1 MTKTPVFSG
10 IEQLPR
16 GQASDKLYKGCIVLE
31 GGAFRGVYTSGV
43 LDALMEA
50 DINMDCTIGV
60 SAGALNGMNYVSGQI
75 GRSARINLQFRR
87 DPRYVGMRAY
97 RSNRGIIGF
106 NFVMD
111 EYDKSDPLN
120 MEALQ
125 REERR
130 LLAVATNCLTGRP
143 EYFERGRCEDIL
155 KAIQASASMPYV
167 SRPVTVDG
175 IPCLDGGCS
184 LNIPFRWALEE
195 GYEKIVVVRT
205 RPASF
210 RKKESGRASKIAL
223 RFYKS
228 SPALAQAIAGS
239 DARYNR
245 ECDELERLK
254 EDGRVYVIS
263 PSSSNSVSRLEKDME
278 KLGEFY
284 YLGYSD
290 GQSHVD
296 RLREYLES

>member
-16 GQASDKLYKGCIVLE
+16 GQASDKLCSGCIVLE

-50 DINMDCTIGV
+50 DINMECTIGV

-87 DPRYVGMRAY
+87 DPRYVGIHAY

-106 NFVMD
+106 NFVLD

-120 MEALQ
+120 REAFD
-125 REERR
+125 REDRR
-130 LLAVATNCLTGRP
+130 LVAVATNCLTGQP
-143 EYFERGRCEDIL
+143 EYFEKGRCQDII
-155 KAIQASASMPYV
+155 KGVQASASMPYV

-184 LNIPFRWALEE
+184 LNIPFRWALDE

-210 RKKESGRASKIAL
+210 RKREKGRASAMAR

-245 ECDELERLK
+245 ECDELEKLR
-254 EDGRVYVIS
+254 EEGRIYVIS

-290 GQSHVD
+290 GQSHID
-296 RLREYLES
+296 SLMDYLKS

>member
-16 GQASDKLYKGCIVLE
+16 GQASDKLCSGCIVLE

-50 DINMDCTIGV
+50 DINMECTIGV

-87 DPRYVGMRAY
+87 DPRYVGIHAY

-106 NFVMD
+106 NFVLD
-111 EYDKSDPLN
+111 EYNKSDPLN
-120 MEALQ
+120 REAFD
-125 REERR
+125 REDRR
-130 LLAVATNCLTGRP
+130 LVAVATNCLTGQP
-143 EYFERGRCEDIL
+143 EYFEKGRCHDII
-155 KAIQASASMPYV
+155 KGVQASASMPYV

-184 LNIPFRWALEE
+184 LNIPFRWALDE

-210 RKKESGRASKIAL
+210 RKREKGRASAMAR

-245 ECDELERLK
+245 ECDELEKLR
-254 EDGRVYVIS
+254 EEGRVYVIS

-290 GQSHVD
+290 GQSHID
-296 RLREYLES
+296 SLMDYLKS

>member
-1 MTKTPVFSG
+1 MNKTPVFSG
-10 IEQLPR
+10 IEYLPR
-16 GQASDKLYKGCIVLE
+16 GQASDKICPGCIVLE

-50 DINMDCTIGV
+50 DINMECTVGV

-87 DPRYVGMRAY
+87 DPRYVGIHAY

-106 NFVMD
+106 NFVLG
-111 EYDKSDPLN
+111 EYDKQDPLDLK
-120 MEALQ
+120 ALG
-125 REERR
+125 RDHRR
-130 LLAVATNCLTGRP
+130 LVAVATNCLTGQP
-143 EYFERGRCEDIL
+143 EYFEKGRCGDIL

-184 LNIPFRWALEE
+184 LNIPYRWALEQ
-195 GYEKIVVVRT
+195 GFEKIVVVRT

-210 RKKESGRASKIAL
+210 RKKESGRASRMAR

-239 DARYNR
+239 DARYNI
-245 ECDELERLK
+245 ECDELEKLR
-254 EDGRVYVIS
+254 EQGRVYVIS
-263 PSSSNSVSRLEKDME
+263 PSSSTSVSRLEKDME

-284 YLGYSD
+284 YLGLSD
-290 GQSHVD
+290 GQSHLD
-296 RLREYLES
+296 SLREYLES

>member
-10 IEQLPR
+10 IEYLPR
-16 GQASDKLYKGCIVLE
+16 GQASDKICKGCIVLE

-50 DINMDCTIGV
+50 DINMECTIGV

-87 DPRYVGMRAY
+87 DPRYVGIRAY

-106 NFVMD
+106 DFVLD
-111 EYDKSDPLN
+111 EYDKSDPLDL
-120 MEALQ
+120 ETFY

-130 LLAVATNCLTGRP
+130 LVAVATNCLTGQT
-143 EYFERGRCEDIL
+143 EYFEKGRCQDML

-184 LNIPFRWALEE
+184 LNIPFRWALEQ

-210 RKKESGRASKIAL
+210 RKGESSRAAGMAR

-228 SPALAQAIAGS
+228 SPALAESIAGS

-245 ECDELERLK
+245 ECDELEQLR
-254 EDGRVYVIS
+254 EEGRVYVIS
-263 PSSSNSVSRLEKDME
+263 PSSSTSVSRLEKDME

-290 GQSHVD
+290 GQNHVE

>member
-1 MTKTPVFSG
+1 MNRTPVFSG
-10 IEQLPR
+10 IEFLPS
-16 GQASDKLYKGCIVLE
+16 GQASHKLSSGCIVLE

-50 DINMDCTIGV
+50 DINMECTIGV
-60 SAGALNGMNYVSGQI
+60 SAGALNGMNYTSGQI

-87 DPRYVGMRAY
+87 DPRYVGIHAY
-97 RSNRGIIGF
+97 RTNRGIIGF
-106 NFVMD
+106 NFVLE

-120 MEALQ
+120 LDAFY
-125 REERR
+125 REDRR
-130 LLAVATNCLTGRP
+130 LVAVATNCLNGQT
-143 EYFERGRCEDIL
+143 EFFEKGRCQDIL
-155 KAIQASASMPYV
+155 KAVQASASMPYV

-184 LNIPFRWALEE
+184 LNIPYRWALEQ

-210 RKKESGRASKIAL
+210 RKREKGRASAMAR

-245 ECDELERLK
+245 ECDELEKLR
-254 EDGRVYVIS
+254 EEGRVYVIS

-290 GQSHVD
+290 GQNHLDS
-296 RLREYLES
+296 LREYLES

>member
-1 MTKTPVFSG
+1 MNRKPVFSG
-10 IEQLPR
+10 IEHLPR
-16 GQASDKLYKGCIVLE
+16 GQASDKLCSGCIVLE

-50 DINMDCTIGV
+50 DINMQCTIGV

-87 DPRYVGMRAY
+87 DPRYVGIHAY

-106 NFVMD
+106 NFVLD

-120 MEALQ
+120 REAFD
-125 REERR
+125 REDRR
-130 LLAVATNCLTGRP
+130 LVAVATNCLTGRP
-143 EYFERGRCEDIL
+143 EYFEKGLCQDIL
-155 KAIQASASMPYV
+155 KGVQASASMPYV

-184 LNIPFRWALEE
+184 LNIPFRWALDE

-210 RKKESGRASKIAL
+210 RKRENGRASAIAR

-245 ECDELERLK
+245 ECDELEKLK
-254 EDGRVYVIS
+254 EEGRIYVIG
-263 PSSSNSVSRLEKDME
+263 PSSSSTVSRLEKDME

-290 GQSHVD
+290 GQSHLD
-296 RLREYLES
+296 SLLDYLKS

>member
-10 IEQLPR
+10 IEHLPR
-16 GQASDKLYKGCIVLE
+16 GQASDKLCSGCIVLE

-50 DINMDCTIGV
+50 DINMQCTIGV

-87 DPRYVGMRAY
+87 DPRYVGIHAY

-106 NFVMD
+106 NFVLD

-120 MEALQ
+120 REAFD
-125 REERR
+125 REGRR
-130 LLAVATNCLTGRP
+130 LVAVATNCLTGRP
-143 EYFERGRCEDIL
+143 EFFEKGLCQDIL
-155 KAIQASASMPYV
+155 KAVQASASMPYV

-184 LNIPFRWALEE
+184 LNIPFRWALDE

-210 RKKESGRASKIAL
+210 RKRKKGRASAMAR

-228 SPALAQAIAGS
+228 SPALAQAIAES
-239 DARYNR
+239 DGRYNR
-245 ECDELERLK
+245 ECDELEKLR
-254 EDGRVYVIS
+254 EEGRVYVIS

-290 GQSHVD
+290 GQSHLD
-296 RLREYLES
+296 SLMDYLKS

>member
-1 MTKTPVFSG
+1 MSKRPIFSG
-10 IEQLPR
+10 IEHLPR
-16 GQASDKLYKGCIVLE
+16 GQASDKVCPGCIVLE

-50 DINMDCTIGV
+50 DINLECTIGV

-87 DPRYVGMRAY
+87 DPRYVGIRAY

-106 NFVMD
+106 SFVLD
-111 EYDKSDPLN
+111 EYDRSDPLN
-120 MEALQ
+120 GEAF
-125 REERR
+125 RR
-130 LLAVATNCLTGRP
+130 DDRKLIAVATNCLTGKP
-143 EYFERGRCEDIL
+143 EYFEKGRCKDMMR
-155 KAIQASASMPYV
+155 AIQASASMPYV
-167 SRPVTVDG
+167 SRPVMVDG

-184 LNIPFRWALEE
+184 LNIPFRWALDA

-210 RKKESGRASKIAL
+210 RKKESGRASAMAR

-228 SPALAQAIAGS
+228 SPELARSIADS

-245 ECDELERLK
+245 ECDELEHLR
-254 EDGRVYVIS
+254 EQGRIYVIS

-290 GQSHVD
+290 GQSHLD
-296 RLREYLES
+296 SLRDYLNS

>member
-16 GQASDKLYKGCIVLE
+16 GQASDSLCKGCIVLE

-50 DINMDCTIGV
+50 DINMECTVGV

-87 DPRYVGMRAY
+87 DPRYVGIRAY

-106 NFVMD
+106 DFVLD
-111 EYDKSDPLN
+111 EYDRDDPLD
-120 MEALQ
+120 MEALN
-125 REERR
+125 REDRR
-130 LLAVATNCLTGRP
+130 LVAVATNCRTGQP
-143 EYFERGRCEDIL
+143 EYFEKGRCQDIL

-184 LNIPFRWALEE
+184 LNIPYRWALEQ

-210 RKKESGRASKIAL
+210 RKKESSRASKMAR

-228 SPALAQAIAGS
+228 SPALAESIADS

-254 EDGRVYVIS
+254 EEGRVYVIS

-290 GQSHVD
+290 GQNHLDS
-296 RLREYLES
+296 LREYLES

>member
-1 MTKTPVFSG
+1 
-10 IEQLPR
+10 
-16 GQASDKLYKGCIVLE
+16 
-31 GGAFRGVYTSGV
+31 
-43 LDALMEA
+43 ME
-50 DINMDCTIGV
+50 CTIGV
-60 SAGALNGMNYVSGQI
+60 SAGALNGMNYTSGQI

-87 DPRYVGMRAY
+87 DPRYVGIHAY
-97 RSNRGIIGF
+97 RTNRGIIGF
-106 NFVMD
+106 NFVLE

-120 MEALQ
+120 LDAFY
-125 REERR
+125 REDRR
-130 LLAVATNCLTGRP
+130 LVAVATNCLTGQT
-143 EYFERGRCEDIL
+143 EFFEKGRCQDIL
-155 KAIQASASMPYV
+155 KAVQASASMPYV

-184 LNIPFRWALEE
+184 LNIPYRWALEQ

-210 RKKESGRASKIAL
+210 RKKESDRASRLAR

-245 ECDELERLK
+245 ECDELELLR
-254 EDGRVYVIS
+254 EQGRVYNRYTYIS
-263 PSSSNSVSRLEKDME
+263 PSSSTSVSRLEKDME

-290 GQSHVD
+290 GQNHLDS
-296 RLREYLES
+296 LREYLES